1 MKRIYKPLAWIG
13 LLFLVVSL
21 SSAILPSKETVIYIV
36 RHAEKETADSTNN
49 NPDLSA
55 EGKERA
61 AALNEFLKKE
71 KIAAVF
77 STGYKRTM
85 QTASPVAQRNG
96 IPVKTYDHRDSRALA
111 EVVRSEYTNQKVLI
125 AGHSNTIL
133 DLVKAF
139 GPTPPFEKLNDD
151 DYDLIFTVT
160 IDKNGETSLKTQR
173 FGKNHHSSPIPG
185 SRLSPEKR

>member
-1 MKRIYKPLAWIG
+1 MKRYTTPLAWIG
-13 LLFLVVSL
+13 LLFLVISL
-21 SSAILPSKETVIYIV
+21 SSAMLPAKETVIYIV
-36 RHAEKETADSTNN
+36 RHAEKDTSDPANN

-61 AALNEFLKKE
+61 AALNEFLKRE

-96 IPVKTYDHRDSRALA
+96 IPVKTYDHRNAKELA
-111 EVVRSEYTNQKVLI
+111 ETVRSEYANQKVLI
-125 AGHSNTIL
+125 TGHSNTIL
-133 DLVKAF
+133 EMVKLF
-139 GPTPPFEKLNDD
+139 GPNPPFNELNDD

-160 IDKNGETSLKTQR
+160 IDKNGDASLTTRR
-173 FGKNHHSSPIPG
+173 FGKSHHSSPIPETK
-185 SRLSPEKR
+185 SAP

>member
-1 MKRIYKPLAWIG
+1 MKRVSNFFAWTG
-13 LLFLVVSL
+13 LLFLVISL
-21 SSAILPSKETVIYIV
+21 SSAMLPSKETVIYIV
-36 RHAEKETADSTNN
+36 RHGEKDTANAANN

-61 AALNEFLKKE
+61 EALNEFLKKE

-96 IPVKTYDHRDSRALA
+96 IPVKTYDHRDSKAVA
-111 EVVRSEYTNQKVLI
+111 ETVKAEFANQKILI
-125 AGHSNTIL
+125 TGHSNTIL

-139 GPTPPFEKLNDD
+139 GPTPPFDKLNDD

-160 IDKNGETSLKTQR
+160 IDKNGKSTLRTQR
-173 FGKNHHSSPIPG
+173 YGRSHHSSPLPDTK
-185 SRLSPEKR
+185 SAH

>member
-1 MKRIYKPLAWIG
+1 MKKFPKLLALIS
-13 LLFLVVSL
+13 LLFVVVTI
-21 SSAILPSKETVIYIV
+21 SSAILPATETVIYIV
-36 RHAEKETADSTNN
+36 RHAEKETADTTNN
-49 NPDLSA
+49 NPDLNA

-85 QTASPVAQRNG
+85 QTASAVAQRNG
-96 IPVKTYDHRDSRALA
+96 LPVKTYDHRDPGALA
-111 EVVRSEYTNQKVLI
+111 KLVKSEFLNQKVLI
-125 AGHSNTIL
+125 TGHSNTIL
-133 DLVKAF
+133 ELVKAF

-160 IDKNGETSLKTQR
+160 IDKDGKTKLKTQR
-173 FGKNHHSSPIPG
+173 FGKSHHSSPIPETK
-185 SRLSPEKR
+185 SAP